1 MPTPS
6 PRLPSSSSRGKYDD
20 MVIRMGLKDQMRSL
34 IEGGSTFQDAC
45 GEVGVP
51 FELALALTKTD
62 EDYRVMWSDSN
73 RSEQGAHSEGA
84 VTRLYPSTVHR
95 SPTEVKEHF
104 MGMLQDAGLYEKLGQ
119 MAALAEPGT
128 KEGDRVLMF
137 FGRSILPMIIP
148 KDAPEAP
155 TIIALKEKSDI
166 ELKDMLDNMQKKRI
180 TDGSE

>member
-1 MPTPS
+1 MATPS
-6 PRLPSSSSRGKYDD
+6 PRLPGGSSRGKYDD
-20 MVIRMGLKDQMRSL
+20 MMVRMGLKDKMFTL
-34 IEGGSTFQDAC
+34 IEEGSTFQDAC
-45 GEVGVP
+45 EEVGVP

-62 EDYRVMWSDSN
+62 EDYRKMWVSSN

-84 VTRLYPSTVHR
+84 VTRLYPSSVHR
-95 SPTEVKEHF
+95 SPAEVKEHF
-104 MGMLQDAGLYEKLGQ
+104 MGMLQEAGLYEKLGQ

-155 TIIALKEKSDI
+155 TIVALKEKSDT
-166 ELKDMLDNMQKKRI
+166 ELKDMLIDLRRKRMS
-180 TDGSE
+180 DG